1 MNEIRYANLLSPI
14 KVNGT
19 VLKNRMIAS
28 NALPHFTQGP
38 EKYPNDA
45 IIDYLAGLARN
56 GAAIVTFADWS
67 MDLRG
72 FGHGDICHF
81 PVYDITDPATENS
94 MNQLADA
101 IHFYGSKVSLAL
113 SVHAPQGYGVNT
125 TSHFELPVGMGEM
138 FDGEE
143 MPKMSPMMEKMMKS
157 GTGSKM
163 MSLMM
168 RHSPKSKKG
177 DKKGGG
183 MLPLP
188 PGMSFGPEKAVTP
201 EIMQNIIQDTINC
214 IRYYKNC
221 GFDMVTLHMA
231 YRSSLAAQF
240 LSPLTNHR
248 TDEFGGSLENRARF
262 PLMLCDAIK
271 KEFGSDFLIEVQ
283 ISGED
288 GMDGGFTIDDLTE
301 FAKLAEGKI
310 DILQLRAGN
319 GDDAHPTG
327 FNSIPHEPLT
337 LRYAEA
343 VRKSGAKILAEP
355 IGGFQNPDDM
365 ERFLKEGKAD
375 LFGMARAFICDFDF
389 GKKLA
394 SGQGEDIT
402 PCIRCNRCHGL
413 HMDGPWLTVCSVNPK
428 MGIEH
433 RLDKL
438 VSMPDKKRKV
448 AVIGGG
454 LSGME
459 AAVTASDR
467 GHKVVLYEA
476 SNRLGGQLNEAGY
489 PDFKWPIKDFMQHM
503 IYEVNKREIEVRLSN
518 APSPEEIREEAYDAV
533 LACVGAAPAVP
544 PIEGVLD
551 QSGNPASG
559 IWNPLAVYGHEAELG
574 KKVIVVG
581 GSDNGVEC
589 AMYLADTGHQV
600 LVLTRSKRLASGSNR
615 VHYYSTMRKYWRSL
629 ENFQY
634 KTLVSTKHISKNKVT
649 YMDKDG
655 HTVSGYC
662 DSVVVCGGMRPLT
675 EHALQYAGCAPV
687 FRLVGD
693 CEKIGNIQSAMR
705 NGFAAGSSI

>member
-1 MNEIRYANLLSPI
+1 MSEIHYENLLSPI
-14 KVNGT
+14 KVNGV

-45 IIDYLAGLARN
+45 IINYLAGLARN
-56 GAAIVTFADWS
+56 GAAVVTVADWS

-81 PVYDITDPATENS
+81 PVYDINDPATENC
-94 MNQLADA
+94 MNQLTDA

-125 TSHFELPVGMGEM
+125 TDHFEMPAGMKEM
-138 FDGEE
+138 FDSEDTPE
-143 MPKMSPMMEKMMKS
+143 MPPMMSKMMKS
-157 GTGSKM
+157 GAGSKLLPL
-163 MSLMM
+163 LMK
-168 RHSPKSKKG
+168 HPPKGKK
-177 DKKGGG
+177 DSKGGR

-201 EIMQNIIQDTINC
+201 EIMQNIIQDTIKC

-248 TDEFGGSLENRARF
+248 TDEFGGSIENRARF
-262 PLMLCDAIK
+262 PLMLCAAIK
-271 KEFGSDFLIEVQ
+271 EEFGNSFLVEVQ

-288 GMDGGFTIDDLTE
+288 GMEGGFTIEDLTK

-327 FNSIPHEPLT
+327 FNSVPHEPLT

-343 VRKSGAKILAEP
+343 IRKSGAKILAEP
-355 IGGFQNPDDM
+355 IGGFQNPNDM

-389 GKKLA
+389 GKKLIA
-394 SGQGEDIT
+394 GCGEDIT

-413 HMDGPWLTVCSVNPK
+413 HMDGPWLTVCSVNPR

-438 VSMPDKKRKV
+438 VSLPDCKKKV

-459 AAVTASDR
+459 AAITAFDR
-467 GHKVVLYEA
+467 GHSVVLYEA
-476 SNRLGGQLNEAGY
+476 SDRLGGQLNEAGF

-503 IYEVNKREIEVRLSN
+503 IHEVNKRGIEQKLGS
-518 APSPEEIREEAYDAV
+518 APSLEEIKAGTYDAV
-533 LACVGAAPAVP
+533 LACIGAVP
-544 PIEGVLD
+544 TLPEIEGVLD
-551 QSGNPASG
+551 QSGNLTAG

-574 KKVIVVG
+574 KKVVVVG

-615 VHYYSTMRKYWRSL
+615 VHYYSTMRKYWSSQ

-634 KTLVSTKHISKNKVT
+634 RTMATTTHIELGKVT
-649 YMDKDG
+649 YTDKDSQTV
-655 HTVSGYC
+655 TVSC
-662 DSVVVCGGMRPLT
+662 DSIVVCGGMRSLT
-675 EHALQYAGCAPV
+675 EQALKYAGCAPV

-693 CEKIGNIQSAMR
+693 CEKVGTIQSAMR
-705 NGFAAGSSI
+705 SGFAAGSSI